1 MSSAH
6 CSPHFRGKGSTVKRY
21 KPWFNR
27 VGLVLAVAALLTACG
42 APAGTPAPTAVVA
55 ATAAGSAAPA
65 ATTNGALRHIRLPM
79 GFIPSVQFAPF
90 YVAVDKGYFAAEGL
104 AIDFD
109 YSYETN
115 GVQLV
120 GAGQL
125 PFAVV
130 SGEQVLLARAQSLP
144 VVYVMAWFQKFPVA
158 IIAKADAGIKTP
170 ADLRGKRIG
179 TPELGGAN
187 FVGLQALLAKAGV
200 PASAVTINNIGY
212 NQATALQAGQVD
224 AAVVYA
230 NNEPIRLTAQ
240 GQQLSVI
247 NVGDYVPLAA
257 NGILT
262 NEDTIAKDPSL
273 IRAFL
278 RAFAH
283 GLTDTIAQP
292 AEAYTISK
300 KYVTNLTDDALEQ
313 KVLAATIA
321 MWQAPHLGMSD
332 PAAWT
337 TMQQTLLDTKL
348 LAQPQDL
355 SKTYTNEFVP

>member
-1 MSSAH
+1 MKGCVALLK
-6 CSPHFRGKGSTVKRY
+6 RGGLA
-21 KPWFNR
+21 
-27 VGLVLAVAALLTACG
+27 LVLLSLLTACG
-42 APAGTPAPTAVVA
+42 GA
-55 ATAAGSAAPA
+55 ATAAPTASGPTAAATTAPA
-65 ATTNGALRHIRLPM
+65 ATSASLRHIRLPM
-79 GFIPSVQFAPF
+79 GFTPSVQFAPF

-120 GAGQL
+120 GAGTL

-158 IIAKADAGIKTP
+158 VIAKASAGLKTP

-187 FVGLQALLAKAGV
+187 FIGLRALLAKAGV
-200 PASAVTINNIGY
+200 APSEVTISAIGY
-212 NQATALQAGQVD
+212 NQAPALQAGQVD
-224 AAVVYA
+224 AAVVYS
-230 NNEPIRLTAQ
+230 NNEPIRLAAQ
-240 GQQLSVI
+240 GEQLSTL
-247 NVGDYVPLAA
+247 NVGDYVSLAA

-262 NEDTIAKDPSL
+262 NEDTIAKDPNL

-283 GLTDTIAQP
+283 GLSDSIAQP
-292 AEAYTISK
+292 GEAYTISK
-300 KYVTNLTDDALEQ
+300 KYVTNLTDDTVEQ
-313 KVLAATIA
+313 KVLAATID
-321 MWQAPHLGMSD
+321 MWKAPHLGLSD

-348 LAQPQDL
+348 LATAQDL